1 MKVIVKRRISMI
13 CAMIM
18 LISSVLGHS
27 MGVFAADETENSEEN
42 LAIEWTVS
50 SSWNGGYVASLTIKN
65 ISNTDIMDWQI
76 TFNSKDEI
84 TTLWGGI
91 CSSEL
96 VNSETPDEDDI
107 ENTQSENEII
117 EVEEYYCY
125 TINAEA
131 YNSVIKAGESVT
143 IGYLAN
149 GNDQNIWNES
159 CTCNIYE
166 SPNNNQSNT
175 TSQNNSTS
183 ENNTSSQ
190 NNTSSNT
197 EYSTGEGFPYAIFAN
212 SNKDGAI
219 TTTADNF
226 FVNGNVM
233 TNGTLVSPGTINING
248 NLAENSDEDMIYIF
262 GKIED
267 AYFSDDNYVT
277 YSYDYIKT
285 ANIINVDTPTDVMGN
300 VNLTGNV
307 NVNSVLSA
315 FGSIILNCEVINED
329 NGIIFSKYGSIIIDS
344 NNVSLTGLVYAPFG
358 TVKIVADN
366 LNVNGAVIIAD
377 RVILDCPNVNFY
389 YGTDA
394 GEFVGTQSEEF
405 DGVPYEA
412 LGYLADDDNDG
423 LPNLLEEGLGSDSD
437 NEDTDGDGLPD
448 GYEVFTLGTDPV
460 LTDSDSNGITDDLED
475 YDEDELGNLDEYI
488 YGTHSSMRDSDG
500 DGLSD
505 GEEILT
511 YYTDP
516 LCVDTD
522 GEGLVDGDD
531 VVLGFSPLLQDTDG
545 NGILDC
551 DEKIQ
556 QEYSY
561 ETYNDTKI
569 SEIILDLNATGN
581 LQNTVYVEDIMDR
594 DMMSSGVAGL
604 VGNPYDISTS
614 STFDPGTLSFKI
626 NIDELGDIDPENL
639 TVMWYDET
647 NDNYVIMDSTWD
659 DTNCVIS
666 TEVTHFS
673 RYMIVD
679 KVAWFEAWKQE
690 LDYLADAEGNKG
702 IYTVL
707 AVDCSDSMRG
717 NDRISVINPSS
728 SQPYKVNDCYRYRS
742 AYNFIQ
748 MMDEDDKIG
757 VITFEDTATRV
768 SGLTDNKTKLYK
780 AISGFYN
787 RGGTSFDAPLLEAY
801 SVLSSQENADV
812 SKQIILL
819 SDGNAYASQDVLD
832 LLKLEGIRVYT
843 IGLGIGT
850 LSLELDNIAKST
862 GGLFFKAKK
871 AEDLIEIYEKIDFD
885 PGFDRT
891 DTDGD
896 GLPDVVEAGG
906 IRLCNGQIIY
916 TDPVDSDSDGDG
928 LLDGEEINPSIKYIE
943 YVDLAL
949 KNETGWYYQMKSD
962 PNSIDSD
969 GDLFPDN
976 KIDGIDLTGYY
987 QYSDPNPL
995 YSDVKIVD
1003 LGEYLSINYI
1013 QPEGASIGWTGNT
1026 PEDGNSS
1033 YGGAQAWFGKAGG
1046 TENDT
1051 GYGINSVSGQ
1061 CIREIGCGVVA
1072 AADYF
1077 LYRAIKDKYIQSEYM
1092 NFLGARFQIGDCLQN
1107 IDFIIYMNYEK
1118 YISKYF
1124 YISRLDFIN
1133 GVPGTFLPGSLDFGM
1148 CQISIDLGMND
1159 IFSWGVPYYF
1169 DNNLVKKEICTKI
1182 SQKKPVV
1189 FSYNNAD
1196 GLKLYKYDESS
1207 MSFVQ
1212 EENSVYSHYMIC
1224 TGIIEFSDDVIRETE
1239 YHNMLHISS
1248 AGREYYIDFDFY
1260 LSKMD
1265 LCTNIMMDY

>member
-27 MGVFAADETENSEEN
+27 MGIFAADEMENPGEN
-42 LAIEWTVS
+42 LVVEWTVS

-84 TTLWGGI
+84 TSLWGGI
-91 CSSEL
+91 CLSEL

-131 YNSVIKAGESVT
+131 YNSVVKAGESVT

-197 EYSTGEGFPYAIFAN
+197 EYSTGEGFPYAIFAT

-277 YSYDYIKT
+277 YSYDYIKM

-460 LTDSDSNGITDDLED
+460 LTDTDSNGITDDLED
-475 YDEDELGNLDEYI
+475 YDEDELGNLDEYF

-511 YYTDP
+511 YFTDP

-531 VVLGFSPLLQDTDG
+531 VVLGFNPLLQDTDG

-556 QEYSY
+556 QEYCY

-679 KVAWFEAWKQE
+679 KVAWFEAWKHE
-690 LDYLADAEGNKG
+690 LDYLAEAEGNKG

-801 SVLSSQENADV
+801 SILSSQGSEDV

-916 TDPVDSDSDGDG
+916 TDPVNPDSDGDG
-928 LLDGEEINPSIKYIE
+928 LLDGEEIDPGIRHINFSL
-943 YVDLAL
+943 DGT
-949 KNETGWYYQMKSD
+949 TGWYFKLYSD
-962 PNSIDSD
+962 PNGLDWD
-969 GDLFPDN
+969 GDLFPDSTN
-976 KIDGIDLTGYY
+976 NELDLTGFY
-987 QYSDPNPL
+987 QHPDPNPIC
-995 YSDVKIVD
+995 SDVNIID
-1003 LGEYLSINYI
+1003 LGEYLSIDYVK
-1013 QPEGASIGWTGNT
+1013 PEGVTTEWTGNT
-1026 PEDGNSS
+1026 PEGGTTS
-1033 YGGAQAWFGKAGG
+1033 YGGSQYWV
-1046 TENDT
+1046 DY
-1051 GYGINSVSGQ
+1051 YGINGEDSGYGRNNVTGKQ
-1061 CIREIGCGVVA
+1061 MNNYGCGAVA

-1077 LYRAIKDKYIQSEYM
+1077 LFRLVKDNNIQEAIMSYDDVSFSMDFVSLRNIEFDKY
-1092 NFLGARFQIGDCLQN
+1092 L
-1107 IDFIIYMNYEK
+1107 K
-1118 YISKYF
+1118 YQKGISKYF
-1124 YISRLDFIN
+1124 KIYDLDFLGKPIS
-1133 GVPGTFLPGSLDFGM
+1133 GVMGM
-1148 CQISIDLGMND
+1148 FVYGNLVSGMNE
-1159 IFSWGVPYYF
+1159 IAKEFGIKENYFWGSGF
-1169 DNNLVKKEICTKI
+1169 LTKDDLYHGMSEQI
-1182 SQKKPVV
+1182 QSDQPIV
-1189 FSYNNAD
+1189 FSY
-1196 GLKLYKYDESS
+1196 DESKPLS
-1207 MSFVQ
+1207 MFVLNKQ
-1212 EENSVYSHYMIC
+1212 TMTYEEVSSIKSHYMIC
-1224 TGIIEFSDDVIRETE
+1224 TGLVNYSDDVVQIADYST
-1239 YHNMLHISS
+1239 MLHVSS
-1248 AGREYYIDFDFY
+1248 CGKEYYIKFDDFY
-1260 LSKMD
+1260 NERD
-1265 LCTNIMMDY
+1265 ITTNIVTVK

>member
-1 MKVIVKRRISMI
+1 MNIKNRRGFSLL
-13 CAMIM
+13 CALFIFV
-18 LISSVLGHS
+18 SSVLGHS
-27 MGVFAADETENSEEN
+27 MGIFAADETENSEEN

-84 TTLWGGI
+84 TSLWGGI

-96 VNSETPDEDDI
+96 VNSETPDEEDI

-197 EYSTGEGFPYAIFAN
+197 EYSTGEGFPYAIFAT

-315 FGSIILNCEVINED
+315 FGSITLNCEVINED

-511 YYTDP
+511 YFTDP

-531 VVLGFSPLLQDTDG
+531 VVLGFNPLLQDTDG

-673 RYMIVD
+673 RYMIID

-690 LDYLADAEGNKG
+690 LDYLAEAEGNKG

-707 AVDCSDSMRG
+707 AVDCSSSMSG
-717 NDRISVINPSS
+717 YDPITKIYPTS
-728 SQPYKVNDCYRYRS
+728 SQPYLINDCYRYK
-742 AYNFIQ
+742 AAENFVEI
-748 MMDEDDKIG
+748 MDDGDKVGIIAFTEYSN
-757 VITFEDTATRV
+757 VLCN
-768 SGLTDNKTKLYK
+768 LTSNKNDVNN
-780 AISGFYN
+780 AIRNFYN
-787 RGGTSFDAPLLEAY
+787 DGWTRFDP
-801 SVLSSQENADV
+801 VLSDAYDMLIGGNSDV
-812 SKQIILL
+812 IKQIILL
-819 SDGNAYASQDVLD
+819 TDGAASVSQTTLNKLNNAGIMVHTVALGNDWHSVSLKEISD
-832 LLKLEGIRVYT
+832 
-843 IGLGIGT
+843 
-850 LSLELDNIAKST
+850 ST
-862 GGLFFKAKK
+862 GGQFFIAYNG
-871 AEDLIEIYEKIDFD
+871 EDLSSVYSQLGAGLD
-885 PGFDRT
+885 FDRT

-916 TDPVDSDSDGDG
+916 TDPVNPDSDGDG
-928 LLDGEEINPSIKYIE
+928 LLDGKEINPSIKYIE
-943 YVDLAL
+943 YIDLAL

-969 GDLFPDN
+969 GDSIPDHEEN
-976 KIDGIDLTGYY
+976 ELDLTGYY
-987 QYSDPNPL
+987 RFPDPNPL
-995 YSDVKIVD
+995 YSDIKIYD
-1003 LGEYLSINYI
+1003 LEDYLSIDYV
-1013 QPEGASIGWTGNT
+1013 QPIGASVGWSGNT
-1026 PEDGNSS
+1026 PEGGNSS
-1033 YGGAQAWFGKAGG
+1033 YGGAQSWFGKSGG
-1046 TENDT
+1046 TESDM
-1051 GYGINSVSGQ
+1051 GYAMNNVSGN
-1061 CIREIGCGVVA
+1061 CIQQEGCGIVA

-1077 LYRAIKDKYIQSEYM
+1077 LYRILSDDVIIDPLFYDGNTFELGDSLTKINFTEYMKYEKAISQYFILYPDDPINGVLGMGFYGDLVSGMNCISSNLGISDRFLWGIPLCEKELIKREMIKYIQ
-1092 NFLGARFQIGDCLQN
+1092 NDKP
-1107 IDFIIYMNYEK
+1107 II
-1118 YISKYF
+1118 
-1124 YISRLDFIN
+1124 
-1133 GVPGTFLPGSLDFGM
+1133 
-1148 CQISIDLGMND
+1148 
-1159 IFSWGVPYYF
+1159 
-1169 DNNLVKKEICTKI
+1169 
-1182 SQKKPVV
+1182 
-1189 FSYNNAD
+1189 FSYNNSD
-1196 GLKLYKYDESS
+1196 SKLLLFCQDDTNKSFAYKES
-1207 MSFVQ
+1207 V
-1212 EENSVYSHYMIC
+1212 ESHYMIC
-1224 TGIIEFSDDVIRETE
+1224 TGIIEYSEDVSQFTRFST
-1239 YHNMLHISS
+1239 MMHISS
-1248 AGREYYIDFDFY
+1248 WGMEYYIDFDSYFDEM
-1260 LSKMD
+1260 SVS
-1265 LCTNIMMDY
+1265 TNIMTVY